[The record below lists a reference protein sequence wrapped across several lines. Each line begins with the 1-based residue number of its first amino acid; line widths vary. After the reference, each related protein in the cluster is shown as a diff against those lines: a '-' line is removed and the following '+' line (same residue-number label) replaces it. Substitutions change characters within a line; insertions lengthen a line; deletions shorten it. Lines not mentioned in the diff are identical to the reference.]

1 MMSNSDLLAYSA
13 NVHRG
18 IAAAFVGDG
27 LGAYAYSAIQAPHTL
42 TYPFRLDKPTIA
54 NVSKA
59 LRLNRAIE
67 AMTNVSP
74 VRITTEQG
82 LVMVEVPS
90 PVPAV
95 IEGRTLQGEGLAV
108 PVGMSS
114 KGQIVGVDFEQDSHL
129 LIVGATNKGKTVA
142 SRNIVYQLIRQH
154 TPDQAQFIVSAFKR
168 KNWKSFSPFAH
179 IITDKAETLDMLH
192 QVHDLMQWRGGN
204 EVETP
209 RLFVVLD
216 DSLDLFAYEG
226 VNEIASKLLP
236 NSRGVGIN
244 FILISQRKS
253 GMDRKV
259 TGNCTAQ
266 LLFNVADVQD
276 SAIVG
281 GRGDLGAETLGRYPG
296 DCLLIANEGVTRV
309 ASALVTDG
317 DVEALAASKPWRV
330 EAILEGVSKSLPNGE
345 NGFLCGSGSDT
356 YSNRFTGRNRFQNRF
371 QQYDLPDSGSDPEA
385 EAEAT
390 GSDYGSDF
398 GSDAEAVEIAE
409 MLASG
414 ASNKQIAMAV
424 YGVSGGRRYSE
435 VVRQI
440 EIVRAVKS
448 L

>member
-1 MMSNSDLLAYSA
+1 MMTNEQLLTYNTS
-13 NVHRG
+13 VHRG
-18 IAAAFVGDG
+18 IAAAFLGDG
-27 LGAYAYSAIQAPHTL
+27 LGVHAHKAIQGPHTL
-42 TYPFRLDKPTIA
+42 AYPFQLHKPTIG
-54 NVSKA
+54 NVNKA

-67 AMTNVSP
+67 AMTNISP

-82 LVMVEVPS
+82 LIMVEVPS
-90 PVPAV
+90 PTPVV
-95 IEGRTLQGEGLAV
+95 IEGWTLQGDGLAV

-114 KGQIVGVDFEQDSHL
+114 RREIVGVDFENDSHL

-179 IITDKAETLDMLH
+179 IITDKAETLDMLYR
-192 QVHDLMQWRGGN
+192 VHELMQWRGRN

-216 DSLDLFAYEG
+216 DCLDLFAYEG

-281 GRGDLGAETLGRYPG
+281 GRSDLGAETLGRYPG

-309 ASALVTDG
+309 ASALVTDE
-317 DVEALAASKPWRV
+317 DIAALATQKPWRV
-330 EAILEGVSKSLPNGE
+330 EAEAILQGVSKSAENGE
-345 NGFLCGSGSDT
+345 NGHLRGSGSAT
-356 YSNRFTGRNRFQNRF
+356 YSNRFSVNESFQE
-371 QQYDLPDSGSDPEA
+371 QDILDEVEAHLEAVGSDD
-385 EAEAT
+385 
-390 GSDYGSDF
+390 GSAIS
-398 GSDAEAVEIAE
+398 VERAQKIAA
-409 MLASG
+409 MLSSG
-414 ASNKQIAMAV
+414 AANKTIAREV
-424 YGVSGGRRYSE
+424 FGIDGGRRYGA
-435 VVRQI
+435 VIQQI
-440 EIVRAVKS
+440 ELVRAIKS

>member
-1 MMSNSDLLAYSA
+1 MMTNEQLLSYSA

-18 IAAAFVGDG
+18 IAAAFVSDG

-42 TYPFRLDKPTIA
+42 TYPFRLDRPTIG
-54 NVSKA
+54 NVNKA

-90 PVPAV
+90 PVPVV
-95 IEGRTLQGEGLAV
+95 IEGSTLQGEGLAV

-114 KGQIVGVDFEQDSHL
+114 KRQIVGVDFEQDSHL

-168 KNWKSFSPFAH
+168 KNWKSFSPFARV
-179 IITDKAETLDMLH
+179 INDKAETLDMLL
-192 QVHDLMQWRGGN
+192 QVHELMQWRGKN

-209 RLFVVLD
+209 RLFVILD
-216 DSLDLFAYEG
+216 DCLDLFAYDG
-226 VNEIASKLLP
+226 VNEVMSKLLP

-309 ASALVTDG
+309 ASALVTDD
-317 DVEALAASKPWRV
+317 DVIELATQKPWRV
-330 EAILEGVSKSLPNGE
+330 EAEAILQGVSKSLPNSE
-345 NGFLCGSGSDT
+345 NDTFSGSGSGSGSGLFT
-356 YSNRFTGRNRFQNRF
+356 VKNRFPNRFQG
-371 QQYDLPDSGSDPEA
+371 QDILDDGSDAEA

-390 GSDYGSDF
+390 GSDYGSD
-398 GSDAEAVEIAE
+398 AEAVEIAS
-409 MLASG
+409 MLAGG

-440 EIVRAVKS
+440 ELVRAVKS

>member
-1 MMSNSDLLAYSA
+1 MNNSDLLAYSA

-18 IAAAFVGDG
+18 IAAALVGDG
-27 LGAYAYSAIQAPHTL
+27 LGAHAYTAIQAPHTL
-42 TYPFRLDKPTIA
+42 TYPFRLHKPTIA

-82 LVMVEVPS
+82 VILVEVPS
-90 PVPAV
+90 PIPVV
-95 IEGRTLQGEGLAV
+95 IEGKTLQGEGLAV

-114 KGQIVGVDFEQDSHL
+114 KRQIVGVDFNDDSHL

-168 KNWKSFSPFAH
+168 SNWKSFAPFAQ
-179 IITDKAETLDMLH
+179 IITDKAETLEMLH
-192 QVHDLMQWRGGN
+192 RVHDLMQWRGRN

-216 DSLDLFAYEG
+216 DCLDLFAYEG
-226 VNEIASKLLP
+226 INEIASKLLP

-281 GRGDLGAETLGRYPG
+281 GRSDLGAENLGRYPG

-309 ASALVTDG
+309 ASALVTDA
-317 DVEALAASKPWRV
+317 DVVRLAASKPWRV
-330 EAILEGVSKSLPNGE
+330 EAEAILQGVSNSAQNGQ
-345 NGFLCGSGSDT
+345 NGHLCGSGSDT
-356 YSNRFTGRNRFQNRF
+356 YSNRFTVKNRFQDSFRE
-371 QQYDLPDSGSDPEA
+371 QDLLDDGSETET

-390 GSDYGSDF
+390 GSDF
-398 GSDAEAVEIAE
+398 GSDAEAVEITS
-409 MLASG
+409 MLAGG
-414 ASNKQIAMAV
+414 ASNKQIAIAV

-435 VVRQI
+435 IVRKI
-440 EIVRAVKS
+440 ELVRAVKS

>member
-42 TYPFRLDKPTIA
+42 TYPFRLDRPTIG
-54 NVSKA
+54 NVNKA

-90 PVPAV
+90 PVPVV
-95 IEGRTLQGEGLAV
+95 IEGSTLQGEGLAV

-114 KGQIVGVDFEQDSHL
+114 RREIVGVDFEQDSHL

-154 TPDQAQFIVSAFKR
+154 APDQAQFIVSAFKR

-192 QVHDLMQWRGGN
+192 RVHELMQWRGRN

-216 DSLDLFAYEG
+216 DCLDLFAYEG
-226 VNEIASKLLP
+226 INEIASKLLP

-281 GRGDLGAETLGRYPG
+281 GRSDLGAETLGRYPG

-309 ASALVTDG
+309 ASALVTDD
-317 DVEALAASKPWRV
+317 DVIELALSKPWRV
-330 EAILEGVSKSLPNGE
+330 EAEAILQGVSKSAE
-345 NGFLCGSGSDT
+345 NGKNDTLSEMFPASD
-356 YSNRFTGRNRFQNRF
+356 SNRFTGKKYFQNASEDYF
-371 QQYDLPDSGSDPEA
+371 QQHDLLDDGNTPETPL
-385 EAEAT
+385 EI
-390 GSDYGSDF
+390 
-398 GSDAEAVEIAE
+398 DAEIVEIAS
-409 MLASG
+409 MLANG
-414 ASNKQIAMAV
+414 ASNRQISMAV
-424 YGVSGGRRYSE
+424 FGAYGGRGHTERMSK
-435 VVRQI
+435 I
-440 EIVRAVKS
+440 EMVRAIKS